1 MWREVRGITLRC
13 LLSSNLFVL
22 SSTIWTPETG
32 CLQSGDQQRSLRK
45 TLFAFLNFR
54 DRRVLQKSCYHLQS
68 FDYQVPVTSKTFLT
82 SCWVNSSKFSPKHL
96 NWLYLVY
103 NRFEWLQ
110 DEDVCPIRRILWRK
124 APRAI
129 LKATMCDWHSD
140 QPILE
145 KIPCRQKPRIW
156 VRKHCHFLF
165 PKDKSE

>member
-54 DRRVLQKSCYHLQS
+54 DIKGLAEIMLPPAVIWLPSSCDLEYI
-68 FDYQVPVTSKTFLT
+68 FT

-103 NRFEWLQ
+103 NRFEWLLG
-110 DEDVCPIRRILWRK
+110 EDVCPIRRILWRK

-145 KIPCRQKPRIW
+145 KIPCCRKPRI
-156 VRKHCHFLF
+156 
-165 PKDKSE
+165 